1 MSETFSESFGGVGSG
16 GGGGSAGGA
25 QVIITDSLAIGQT
38 KVIPL
43 IKLIRNIYL
52 YNIRIEAENA
62 SYNSSI
68 NAQIKHAYN
77 ANSGEVT
84 YDFWRT
90 DDPTQQVYCE
100 IDGASTITSDKLS
113 LQLFN
118 PTANQFNITIYL
130 F

>member
-1 MSETFSESFGGVGSG
+1 MSETFSESFGGLGAG
-16 GGGGSAGGA
+16 GGGAAGGGA

-52 YNIRIEAENA
+52 YNIRIDAENA
-62 SYNSSI
+62 SYNNSI

-77 ANSGEVT
+77 ANFGEVM
-84 YDFWRT
+84 YDSWAT
-90 DDPTQQVYCE
+90 DDPTQQFYCE
-100 IDGASTITSDKLS
+100 IGGASTITSDKLS